1 MNISGSEDDLVATIS
16 AFFPQEH
23 FSVRYT
29 QGNSLIVQRR
39 EAFSESRKLLIT
51 TSVDTVGFL
60 ALFCDSAK
68 AYLSLTANEE
78 LGEIKG
84 ETLLSSKGKE
94 YVLCCEKNDTDSFFV
109 KGKNIPLGEAFRF
122 QPEFS
127 TEKDLIAGRFVSC
140 YALISVLMNLKALVS
155 EYNVALSFC
164 TFGNAGSFQ
173 EAIVSKLVKPDFVI
187 CLGTMQSEEK
197 SVILLKKDG
206 KQFSDRLFS
215 SLVQTIAKKSQIL
228 LSEQISEQ
236 KISPIDSVCG
246 AHSAKVLSLA
256 LPCRNKN
263 LKNESV
269 FQKSLQDL
277 TDLLRAVSTEI
288 FTE

>member
-1 MNISGSEDDLVATIS
+1 
-16 AFFPQEH
+16 
-23 FSVRYT
+23 
-29 QGNSLIVQRR
+29 
-39 EAFSESRKLLIT
+39 
-51 TSVDTVGFL
+51 
-60 ALFCDSAK
+60 
-68 AYLSLTANEE
+68 
-78 LGEIKG
+78 
-84 ETLLSSKGKE
+84 
-94 YVLCCEKNDTDSFFV
+94 
-109 KGKNIPLGEAFRF
+109 
-122 QPEFS
+122 
-127 TEKDLIAGRFVSC
+127 
-140 YALISVLMNLKALVS
+140 
-155 EYNVALSFC
+155 
-164 TFGNAGSFQ
+164 
-173 EAIVSKLVKPDFVI
+173 
-187 CLGTMQSEEK
+187 MQSEEK